1 MTLPRLSRVRGF
13 TLIELMAALAVAAI
27 LVAVGVPSYQ
37 RFVATQ
43 RVKTAVSSLSY
54 SLLYARSEAIKRN
67 AVVAVEPLGDCWQDG
82 WEITAGGAT
91 LAREA
96 GYPGLMIA
104 SAESPA
110 ASLSFNAEGRIEGD
124 LTPFQITSPG
134 HDEVATR
141 CISVDLSGLPSS
153 RTAACRTT
161 VASCS

>member
-1 MTLPRLSRVRGF
+1 
-13 TLIELMAALAVAAI
+13 
-27 LVAVGVPSYQ
+27 
-37 RFVATQ
+37 
-43 RVKTAVSSLSY
+43 
-54 SLLYARSEAIKRN
+54 
-67 AVVAVEPLGDCWQDG
+67 
-82 WEITAGGAT
+82 
-91 LAREA
+91 
-96 GYPGLMIA
+96 MIA